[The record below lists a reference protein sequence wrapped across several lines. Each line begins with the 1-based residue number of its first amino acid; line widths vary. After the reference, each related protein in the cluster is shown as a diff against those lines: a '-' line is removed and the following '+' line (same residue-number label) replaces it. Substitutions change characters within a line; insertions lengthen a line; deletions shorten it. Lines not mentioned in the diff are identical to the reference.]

1 MTLLMKNHL
10 MLCKIG
16 KLKIKNKDR
25 FFLLFTKL
33 MKNRSVHPK
42 KILFLGVHK

>member
-1 MTLLMKNHL
+1 MILLMKNHL

-16 KLKIKNKDR
+16 KITETDQRSFFYDLQKKNI
-25 FFLLFTKL
+25 TE
-33 MKNRSVHPK
+33 SVHPK